1 MPTISSPA
9 HRSNLTLVITLT
21 LALAALAALA
31 MPATAFRPHP
41 FPPAPPVSSLSF
53 SIAAAAGLPAR
64 GESPAAFDRRCI
76 PPWAALG
83 VVHDGSNT
91 PGICPPRA
99 LPWAT
104 AISVQR
110 GLGATRDFHHGLLD
124 PDLVDGAV
132 TVASTL
138 PRLHSLLVARGGE
151 LLVERYFN
159 GASARRT
166 ANIKSVSKSVLSA
179 LVGIAL
185 GQGHLTSVDQT
196 IDEFFPEYLLAAE
209 DPRKREITIEDLLTM
224 RAGLES
230 TSFRNYGAWVMS
242 RNWVRHALT
251 QPMRSAPGTTRRYST
266 GNTHLLSAI
275 LTKATGLSTW
285 EYAQRHLAEPI
296 GFSLARWPTDPQG
309 IYFGGNDMLFTPRQ
323 MLQFGLLYLNRGR
336 IRDRQVVP
344 AQWVDKSVIT
354 RTRSRRGGRGYGYSW
369 WVRYQGTRKIFYA
382 WGYGGQFIFVVPDFD
397 LVAVTTSSTDP
408 RGRTSDH
415 NRRIYQIVEDYLV
428 PAAETGG

>member
-1 MPTISSPA
+1 MPSSPA
-9 HRSNLTLVITLT
+9 HRSNLALVITLT
-21 LALAALAALA
+21 LALAALAALT
-31 MPATAFRPHP
+31 MPVTAFRPHL
-41 FPPAPPVSSLSF
+41 FPPAPPVSSPSSSSSSSF
-53 SIAAAAGLPAR
+53 SIAEAAGLPAR
-64 GESPAAFDRRCI
+64 GKSPAAFDHRCI
-76 PPWAALG
+76 PPRG
-83 VVHDGSNT
+83 VARRSNT
-91 PGICPPRA
+91 PGIFPPRA
-99 LPWAT
+99 L
-104 AISVQR
+104 R
-110 GLGATRDFHHGLLD
+110 GGRLDALGATLDFHHGLLD

-132 TVASTL
+132 AVASTM
-138 PRLHSLLVARGGE
+138 PRLHSLLVDRGGE

-159 GASARRT
+159 AASARRT
-166 ANIKSVSKSVLSA
+166 ANIKSASKSVLSA

-242 RNWVRHALT
+242 RNWIRHALT
-251 QPMRSAPGTTRRYST
+251 QPMRSASGTTRRYST

-336 IRDRQVVP
+336 VGDRQVVP

-369 WVRYQGTRKIFYA
+369 WVRYQGTQKIFYA
-382 WGYGGQFIFVVPDFD
+382 WGYGGQFIFVVPDLD

-408 RGRTSDH
+408 QGRTSDH

-428 PAAETGG
+428 PAAEAGA